1 MRNSE
6 NSSDVILNEQIR
18 TLIGKQSPELLL
30 IDLGGDVIEVV
41 AYLDDMHIID
51 EDYQRLLFA
60 FQVITTDQKEV
71 ALARLIPHSDGVV
84 RKVRRDCILLVDKPV
99 SYLSEA
105 LMNIVAEHLEGNQP
119 TSGSTH

>member
-6 NSSDVILNEQIR
+6 NSSNVILNEQIR
-18 TLIGKQSPELLL
+18 TIIGQQSPSLLL
-30 IDLGGDVIEVV
+30 IDLGGDVLEVV
-41 AYLDDMHIID
+41 AYIDDIHIID
-51 EDYQRLLFA
+51 EEYQRLLFA
-60 FQVITTDQKEV
+60 FQVITTDRNEV

-84 RKVRRDCILLVDKPV
+84 RKVRRERILMVDTPV